1 MNKTNNQSNPNATDV
16 KEIYFRKGGVGYTI
30 NVFNTSREEAI
41 KIYEAIEQCKE
52 VSFAC
57 AFVENGHRI

>member
-1 MNKTNNQSNPNATDV
+1 MSNQSNPTATDV
-16 KEIYFRKGGVGYTI
+16 KQIYFRKANEEYKI

-52 VSFAC
+52 VTFAC
-57 AFVENGHRI
+57 AFVEGGNRI